1 MADSFL
7 NDVALMPNNT
17 YNYSNSSV
25 FYSLVNYAF
34 KNYYQT
40 VIQKSQQW
48 LDGYDPAFHKAD
60 KGIFSTRIGAKI
72 TAGCVKQIFGRGLIF
87 VKGNNTTGNKGVE
100 FISHKWQDETNLQ
113 NVVRTLIGY
122 TLPLGTSLLKANLKW
137 KNGKQKI
144 WVQPLRQDYFYFSSD
159 SENNLTSVT
168 CFIRAFQ
175 TTGETNENYCLV
187 EKRYYKDGYEKFT
200 EEINGKTIEF
210 ENKKKPIKVPHVIYK
225 IYKINSTSNNN
236 TLAANEGKGVD
247 YKTLPTEIKTQLK
260 EEYGALMLD
269 KEIQLPFVNSLGCYL
284 FMNEGGDFTHPSMPF
299 GRPLI
304 FDCLTDFMEYDLER
318 SYAIRDL
325 YNSKGIVG
333 IPKALN
339 QASLTPVPGTAGN
352 LLSNSTPFAQLNI
365 PGYELVD
372 GLNPDTQKPVINQF
386 EIRAQEHEIKQ
397 NAILKSIA
405 TTIGMSPRVIA
416 SYLVNGNEKTAEQ
429 THSEDDTITEWVKSH
444 RQDYIY
450 NLNKLIEDVLTF
462 EGIVD
467 NVEVRFASDGLVNTE
482 RQLENIG
489 KKMELGLIDLEDAV
503 REIYPDLD
511 EVQIQD
517 KIAKAQRQKAEN
529 EQAQMKQFDEMYGDE
544 LDGKQDQ
551 FNE

>member
-87 VKGNNTTGNKGVE
+87 VKGNNTTGNKGVD

-144 WVQPLRQDYFYFSSD
+144 WVQPLRQDYFYFSTD
-159 SENNLTSVT
+159 SENNLSSVT

-210 ENKKKPIKVPHVIYK
+210 ENKKKPIKVPHAIYK

-467 NVEVRFASDGLVNTE
+467 NVEVRFASDGLVNAE